1 MASLDTTLYPPI
13 VETYQPTFIITS
25 DAIAKI
31 YFALSSYNTL
41 SEIAAV
47 QLSLTGQ
54 KTNSEVLSSVLY
66 PTGIK
71 VFLTNEI
78 KEDTTRTGSDKYY
91 LEIKNSDLQNG
102 FYINQYYKAQL
113 RFSSVAPPLE
123 GTAASQ
129 KIDSWIT
136 QNTDYFSEWST
147 VTLVHGISQPTV
159 SLSGIT
165 DGGTYTS
172 DTLVVSGKLSFA
184 DTTETEILK
193 QYQAKLYNASNNLV
207 ADSGVIYC
215 DTYQGVKEFNTT
227 LNYLLSDG
235 NYVLTLGY
243 GTNNLYS
250 ETLTY
255 NLAVS
260 LSGGAATTSTLDVEE
275 DSEKGSFILT
285 FTKKDSGNT
294 AIIRRTSS
302 RTLFQTWETIH
313 EEDVSAISSFTFK
326 DNTIEAGIWYKYG
339 VQIRTGNTYSLM
351 KIANEEPKMIIFDN
365 IFIVG
370 DGKQLRLKYDANITS
385 YSRTLSE
392 TKTETLGSQ
401 YPFIRR
407 NGSTNYRTFAVT
419 GLVTL
424 HTDLFTETVQRQD
437 STANKEVD
445 TVTATSFASKV
456 ELYGSEE
463 IAQLYDK
470 YNQEK
475 GITSYN
481 DFVYERELREKVIS
495 YLCSDSVRLMRSL
508 PEGNVL
514 VRLMNVQLSPKT
526 QLGRM
531 IYSFTANAYEVADYT
546 VENLK
551 TYNIL

>member
-71 VFLTNEI
+71 VFLTSEI

-102 FYINQYYKAQL
+102 FYVNQYYKAQL

-159 SLSGIT
+159 SLNGIT

-193 QYQAKLYNASNNLV
+193 QYQAKLYNASNSLV

-235 NYVLTLGY
+235 NYVLTLEY

-260 LSGGAATTSTLDVEE
+260 LSGGAATASTLDVEE

-294 AIIRRTSS
+294 AIIRRASS

-351 KIANEEPKMIIFDN
+351 KIVNEEPKMIIFDN

-370 DGKQLRLKYDANITS
+370 DGKQLRLKYDANVTS

-419 GLVTL
+419 GLITL

-437 STANKEVD
+437 STANKGVD
-445 TVTATSFASKV
+445 TVTATSFTSKM

-481 DFVYERELREKVIS
+481 DFIYERELREKVIN